1 MSCDV
6 LEIVD
11 DQVGYLVETE
21 KLLNFSS
28 VVQTEKQKRVCLVVL

>member
-21 KLLNFSS
+21 KLLKFSS
-28 VVQTEKQKRVCLVVL
+28 VFQTEKQEGLFISS